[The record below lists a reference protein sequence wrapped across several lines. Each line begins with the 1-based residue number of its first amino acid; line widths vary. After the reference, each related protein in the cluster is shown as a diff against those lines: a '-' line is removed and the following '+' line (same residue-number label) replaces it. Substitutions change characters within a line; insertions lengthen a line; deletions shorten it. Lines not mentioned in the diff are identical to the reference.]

1 MIAQRH
7 ADQCKFAH
15 DCSECRQVD
24 RFSVGQNLFIMKQSV
39 RPAPADWQRV
49 VGKWYGEV
57 ASFGRDQVFSIAVR
71 EGDWTPSDLFSHEV
85 ILIVFCS
92 W

>member
-57 ASFGRDQVFSIAVR
+57 ASFGRDKVGFIGTLPFYTMAVFQTRFKSPPPL
-71 EGDWTPSDLFSHEV
+71 GGT
-85 ILIVFCS
+85 
-92 W
+92 

>member
-57 ASFGRDQVFSIAVR
+57 ASFGRDQVGCI
-71 EGDWTPSDLFSHEV
+71 G
-85 ILIVFCS
+85 ILPFYTRACFTDTVQ
-92 W
+92 